1 MTDAISKYTRPA
13 GTLNSPADRANTK
26 SGQVDSGVSKPS
38 STTDEVVLSEA
49 AASAL
54 SANDFDSK
62 KVEQIKQQISEGKYP
77 LDSKVIAENFVAL
90 ESMIE

>member
-1 MTDAISKYTRPA
+1 MTDAISKYTRSA
-13 GTLNSPADRANTK
+13 GTLNTPADKANNK
-26 SGQVDSGVSKPS
+26 PGQSSAGASKAPS
-38 STTDEVVLSEA
+38 PTDEVVLSKA
-49 AASAL
+49 ASSAL
-54 SANDFDSK
+54 SANDFDSQ